1 MREVAVIGVGLTP
14 FGKFLDKRLEDLS
27 RVAVWNAIDDAGIPP
42 RDIQA
47 AYVANSLGGLV
58 TGQEGIR
65 GQVILRDVG
74 FAGIPITNVENA
86 CASGTTALR
95 CGWMEVAL
103 GVQDVVLAL
112 GVEKLFLRKTSDS
125 IKALMADS
133 DLRLKN
139 IGFQF
144 SAWYAMELRKHMKKY
159 GWKKEHL
166 AMVVEKNSAN
176 GALNPNAQHRTPLTV
191 DQVLNSRIIADPL
204 TLYMCASM
212 GDGASAV
219 ILCEKEKAKKYK
231 ASPLVTIA
239 ACVLKSGRYVDPRN
253 PDRPSITAVTAKEAY
268 EYAGLGPE
276 DIDVAE
282 VHDAMAPSELYHY
295 EDLAFC
301 QKGEGAA
308 MIEKG
313 RTKITGDIPVNPS
326 GGLVARGHPVAATG
340 LAQVAEIAWQLRGQ
354 AGARQVTNPR
364 VGLVE
369 NTGGIVEDEAA
380 VATVTILKK

>member
-1 MREVAVIGVGLTP
+1 MREVAIIGVGVTP
-14 FGKFLDKRLEDLS
+14 FGKFLDKRLEDFS
-27 RVAVWNAIDDAGIPP
+27 RVAVWKAIEDAGIPP
-42 RDIQA
+42 QDIGA

-74 FAGIPITNVENA
+74 FTGIPITNVENA

-95 CGWMEVAL
+95 GAWMEIAL
-103 GVQDVVLAL
+103 GVHDVVLAL
-112 GVEKLFLRKTSDS
+112 GVEKLFLPKTSDS
-125 IKALMADS
+125 IKILMADS

-144 SAWYAMELRKHMKKY
+144 SAWYAMELRKNMKKY
-159 GWKKEHL
+159 GWRKEHL

-176 GALNPNAQHRTPLTV
+176 GSLNPYAQHRTPLTV
-191 DQVLNSRIIADPL
+191 EQVLNSRMIAEPL
-204 TLYMCASM
+204 TLFMCASM
-212 GDGASAV
+212 GDGGAAV
-219 ILCEKEKAKKYK
+219 ILCEKEKAKKYTRK
-231 ASPLVTIA
+231 PLITIA
-239 ACVLKSGRYVDPRN
+239 ACVLRSGRFADPRN
-253 PDRPSITAVTAKEAY
+253 PDRPSITSVTAQEAY
-268 EYAGLGPE
+268 ERSGVGPE

-295 EDLAFC
+295 EDLGFC
-301 QKGEGAA
+301 PKGEGAI

-326 GGLVARGHPVAATG
+326 GGLVARGHPVGATG
-340 LAQVAEIAWQLRGQ
+340 LAQVAEIVWQLRGE
-354 AGARQVTNPR
+354 AGARQVADPR

-369 NTGGIVEDEAA
+369 NTGGLVEDEAG
-380 VATVTILKK
+380 VATITILKK

>member
-1 MREVAVIGVGLTP
+1 MREVAVIGVGVTP

-27 RVAVWNAIDDAGIPP
+27 RVAVWNAIGDAGIAP
-42 RDIQA
+42 RDIQG

-74 FAGIPITNVENA
+74 FSGIPITNVENA

-95 CGWMEVAL
+95 CAWMEIAL

-112 GVEKLFLRKTSDS
+112 GVEKLFLPRTADS

-133 DLRLKN
+133 ELRLTN

-144 SAWYAMELRKHMKKY
+144 SAWYAMELRKNMKKY
-159 GWKKEHL
+159 GWRKEQL

-176 GALNPNAQHRTPLTV
+176 GALNPNAQHRRPLTV
-191 DQVLNSRIIADPL
+191 DQVLNSRTIADPL

-212 GDGASAV
+212 GDGAAAV
-219 ILCEKEKAKKYK
+219 ILCEKERAKKHGL
-231 ASPLVTIA
+231 SPLVTIA
-239 ACVLKSGRYVDPRN
+239 ACVLKSGRYADPRN
-253 PDRPSITAVTAKEAY
+253 PDRPSLTAVTADEAY
-268 EYAGLGPE
+268 ERAGLGPQ

-295 EDLAFC
+295 EDLGFC
-301 QKGEGAA
+301 GKGEGAA
-308 MIEKG
+308 MIEEG
-313 RTKITGDIPVNPS
+313 RTRITGDIPVNPS

-340 LAQVAEIAWQLRGQ
+340 LAQVAEITWQLRGQ
-354 AGARQVTNPR
+354 AGARQVAGPR
-364 VGLVE
+364 VGLIE
-369 NTGGIVEDEAA
+369 NTGGIVEDEAG

>member
-1 MREVAVIGVGLTP
+1 MREVAVIGVGVTP

-27 RVAVWNAIDDAGIPP
+27 RVAVWNAIGDAGIPP

-47 AYVANSLGGLV
+47 AYVANSLGGLI

-74 FAGIPITNVENA
+74 FSGIPITNVENA

-95 CGWMEVAL
+95 CAWMEIAL

-112 GVEKLFLRKTSDS
+112 GVEKLFLPRTADS

-133 DLRLKN
+133 ELRLTS

-144 SAWYAMELRKHMKKY
+144 SAWYAMELRKNMKKY
-159 GWKKEHL
+159 GWRKEHL

-176 GALNPNAQHRTPLTV
+176 GALNPNAQHRRPLTI
-191 DQVLNSRIIADPL
+191 DQVLNSRTIADPL

-212 GDGASAV
+212 GDGAAAV
-219 ILCEKEKAKKYK
+219 ILCEKERAKKY
-231 ASPLVTIA
+231 AVSPLVTIA
-239 ACVLKSGRYVDPRN
+239 ACVLKSGRYADPRN
-253 PDRPSITAVTAKEAY
+253 PGRPSLTAVTADEAY
-268 EYAGLGPE
+268 ERAGLGPQ

-295 EDLAFC
+295 EDLGFC
-301 QKGEGAA
+301 GRGEGAA
-308 MIEKG
+308 MIEEG
-313 RTKITGDIPVNPS
+313 RTRITGDIPVNPS

-340 LAQVAEIAWQLRGQ
+340 LAQVAEITWQLRGQ
-354 AGARQVTNPR
+354 AGQRQVAHPR

-369 NTGGIVEDEAA
+369 NTGGIVEDEAG